1 MQYIDAN
8 IVYPAACKSC
18 CSLKNNYHR
27 HHSFVVLFQCIH
39 QTVRHADSVVLDAL
53 SKVLHPEHGTLV
65 MNLHGGGM
73 PAVSALVAL
82 FTSRL
87 PFASQGAPSGYHEST
102 EKGRAVQQITQN
114 LRLADMQST

>member
-1 MQYIDAN
+1 MQ
-8 IVYPAACKSC
+8 
-18 CSLKNNYHR
+18 
-27 HHSFVVLFQCIH
+27 FQCIH
-39 QTVRHADSVVLDAL
+39 RNVCHADSAVLDAL

-73 PAVSALVAL
+73 PAVNALVAL

-87 PFASQGAPSGYHEST
+87 PFVSQSAPSGYHRNT

-114 LRLADMQST
+114 LR